1 MKNYPETAHPYMANS
16 PAAVKDEM
24 MKEVGIENIEEL
36 FQQIPADHRLVRP
49 FDLPPQLLSEAELK
63 RHMTETLARNRTC
76 ADTLSFLGGGC
87 WQHYV
92 PAVVDEISH
101 RSETLTQIS
110 GTPQSAH
117 GRNQAW
123 FEYTSQ
129 LGELVKMEVVGLP
142 VYSWGVAAGHALRMA
157 SRITGRREV
166 LLPKTTGPERL
177 SVIRNFCEPTEM
189 ENHIAVALVDY
200 DAATGLMDVS
210 DLESKISAK
219 TAAVYFENPSYLGFI
234 ESQGVRIAEIA
245 RAKGAETVVGVDP
258 ISLGVLAAPAD
269 YGADIV
275 VGTTQPF
282 GIHMNC
288 GGGTCGFVASRDEVK
303 YVGEYPMGLNSIAET
318 IVEGEYGFAPSTP
331 DRTSMRSREKG
342 KDWTGTSVNLWAVA
356 GAVYMAL
363 LGPQGFREIGELIIK
378 RANYAA
384 RQLAAIEGVKVR
396 LDAPFFKEFVVN
408 FDGAGK
414 KVTDVNAGLKA
425 RGIFG
430 GHDLS
435 GEFPALGQ
443 SALYCV
449 TEIHNRADL
458 DRLADTMREVVGG

>member
-1 MKNYPETAHPYMANS
+1 MKIFPQTVHPYMANS

-24 MKEVGIENIEEL
+24 MKELGIEDVEEL
-36 FQQIPADHRLVRP
+36 FVQIPADHRLKRP
-49 FDLPPQLLSEAELK
+49 FDLPPQLLSEAALK
-63 RHMTETLARNRTC
+63 RHMMETLSRNSTC
-76 ADTLSFLGGGC
+76 EDTLSFLGGGC

-92 PAVVDEISH
+92 PAVVDEIAQ
-101 RSETLTQIS
+101 RSETLTQVS

-142 VYSWGVAAGHALRMA
+142 VYSWGVAAGHAIRMA
-157 SRITGRREV
+157 SRMTGRRQM
-166 LLPKTTGPERL
+166 LLPKTTCPERL
-177 SVIRNFCEPTEM
+177 SVIRNFCEPPEM
-189 ENHIAVALVDY
+189 ENHIAVKLVDY
-200 DAATGLMDVS
+200 DANTGLMDLS

-234 ESQGVRIAEIA
+234 ESQGARIAGIA
-245 RAKGAETVVGVDP
+245 RANGAETVVGVDP

-303 YVGEYPMGLNSIAET
+303 YVGEFPMPLNSIVDT
-318 IVEGEYGFAPSTP
+318 IVEGERGFAPSTP
-331 DRTSMRSREKG
+331 DRTSMRAREKG

-384 RQLAAIEGVKVR
+384 RRLAEIDGVGVR
-396 LDAPFFKEFVVN
+396 LGAPFFKEFVVN
-408 FDGAGK
+408 FDRAGK
-414 KVTDVNAGLKA
+414 KVADVNAGLKA

-435 GEFPALGQ
+435 GEFPELGQ

-449 TEIHNRADL
+449 TEIHSRADL
-458 DRLADTMREVVGG
+458 DRLAGAMREVVGG